1 MDGVSSEYICIED
14 MMFILVLEVMLI
26 EDVDRYVE
34 IWIDNEGKLL
44 GFYKMFNDEGVND
57 SLIFIGIIWLILYIL
72 NVYFL
77 EVEDRNFIRLV
88 VL

>member
-1 MDGVSSEYICIED
+1 
-14 MMFILVLEVMLI
+14 MFILVLEVMLI